1 MAAGK
6 KILSFLVGIKPRR
19 TIWDTT
25 HVECNVPHD
34 KCTRIDAHCIYTNGS
49 ILMDSEHG
57 YTQIYSG
64 ANGCVVLKMSHGQ
77 VTAHTLLFSGRRY
90 PLTH

>member
-6 KILSFLVGIKPRR
+6 KILSFLVGIKQQC

-25 HVECNVPHD
+25 HVECSVLHG
-34 KCTRIDAHCIYTNGS
+34 KCTCIEAYCIYTNGS
-49 ILMDSEHG
+49 ILMDLEHG
-57 YTQIYSG
+57 YMRIYLG

-77 VTAHTLLFSGRRY
+77 VTAHTLSGRRH